1 MAKVF
6 KAELYVVDING
17 DYVSFDE
24 IQYDLERFLSNDS
37 IVFTF
42 GVKES
47 EEFEWDDDIDLN
59 YNNCS
64 QENCD
69 RYLEEGQDD

>member
-17 DYVSFDE
+17 DYESFEE
-24 IQYDLERFLSNDS
+24 IQNDLERGLYGDP

-69 RYLEEGQDD
+69 RYLEEGQE

>member
-6 KAELYVVDING
+6 KAEIYIVDNNG
-17 DYVSFDE
+17 FYESFEE
-24 IQYDLERFLSNDS
+24 IQNDLERGLYGDP

-47 EEFEWDDDIDLN
+47 KEFEWDDDIDLN

-69 RYLEEGQDD
+69 RYLEERKDG

>member
-17 DYVSFDE
+17 DYESFDE
-24 IQYDLERFLSNDS
+24 IQYDLERLLSDDS

-69 RYLEEGQDD
+69 RYLKEGQE